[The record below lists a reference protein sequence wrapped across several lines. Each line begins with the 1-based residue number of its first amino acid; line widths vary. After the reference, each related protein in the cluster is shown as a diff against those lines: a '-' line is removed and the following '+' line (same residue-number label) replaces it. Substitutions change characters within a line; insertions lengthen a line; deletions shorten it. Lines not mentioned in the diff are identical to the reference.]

1 MIEKKP
7 RIVII
12 AGPTA
17 AGKTAVGLELAEEFG
32 AHIVSADSVQVYRY
46 MDIGSA
52 KPSLIERARVP
63 HHMIDIRDPNEYF
76 SAGDYVREGREC
88 IEKILKKGLIPLVIG
103 GTGMY
108 IRLLL
113 GGIVSTSP
121 TEPELRKNLRLE
133 EERDG
138 PGVLFK
144 RLARVDPESAAR
156 IGASNISRIVR
167 ALEVFG
173 LTGRRLSELQRE
185 HAFRDR
191 PYRCLFIYLSPDREL
206 LYQRI
211 DNRVDSMVR
220 VGLLEEV
227 GQLHE
232 RGYGPE
238 LKSMQSLGYRH
249 MGMVLAGKM
258 DLDDAIRLM
267 KRDTRRYAKRQL
279 TWFRSEPEGL
289 WSDPQDLSGIQLMV
303 SDFLGH

>member
-156 IGASNISRIVR
+156 IGASNIYRIVR

>member
-1 MIEKKP
+1 
-7 RIVII
+7 
-12 AGPTA
+12 
-17 AGKTAVGLELAEEFG
+17 
-32 AHIVSADSVQVYRY
+32 
-46 MDIGSA
+46 
-52 KPSLIERARVP
+52 
-63 HHMIDIRDPNEYF
+63 
-76 SAGDYVREGREC
+76 
-88 IEKILKKGLIPLVIG
+88 
-103 GTGMY
+103 MY

-191 PYRCLFIYLSPDREL
+191 PYRCLFIYLSPDRDL

>member
-156 IGASNISRIVR
+156 IGASNIYRIVR

-191 PYRCLFIYLSPDREL
+191 PYRCLFIYLSPDRDL

>member
-191 PYRCLFIYLSPDREL
+191 PYRCLFIYLSPDRDL

-258 DLDDAIRLM
+258 DLDGAIRLM

>member
-191 PYRCLFIYLSPDREL
+191 PYRCLLIYLSPDRDL

-289 WSDPQDLSGIQLMV
+289 WSDPKDLSGIQLMV